1 MVLFSY
7 EIIYDI
13 INVAMN
19 GEGMRMKVADMHCDT
34 IGEIYENRLL
44 GKKYKL
50 KENNLHVDINKL
62 VKGDY
67 LLQNFAMFI
76 DIKKYKNPYKT
87 LQEMIQVYYEEL
99 EKNRDII
106 KHVYSYEDISM
117 CSKENKIGALLTI
130 EDAGALE
137 GSLTNLETVY
147 KQGVRLITLTWNH
160 INGVGFPNFK
170 VKSDSNGNITEKPD
184 FMTPN
189 TEFGLTTFGVELL
202 REMERLGIIVDVS
215 HLSDAGF
222 YDVLKYSKKP
232 FVASHSNS
240 RSVTNVVR
248 NLTDDMIKNLAN
260 KGGVTGINFCSSFV
274 MPTPH
279 TGSTFTYIDDL
290 VKHIKHIKNVGG
302 IDVIALGTDFDG
314 IQGTLEIKDASQIQ
328 LLAEALL
335 NNGFT
340 YGEVE
345 KIFYKNIMN
354 LYKEVL

>member
-1 MVLFSY
+1 
-7 EIIYDI
+7 
-13 INVAMN
+13 
-19 GEGMRMKVADMHCDT
+19 MRVVDMHCDT

-44 GKKYKL
+44 GNKYEL

-62 VKGDY
+62 IKGDY

-99 EKNRDII
+99 EENRDII
-106 KHVYSYEDISM
+106 KPVYSYEDISM
-117 CSKENKIGALLTI
+117 CANENKIGSLLTI

-137 GSLTNLETVY
+137 GSLINLKTVY
-147 KQGVRLITLTWNH
+147 EQGVRLITLTWNH

-170 VKSDSNGNITEKPD
+170 FKIDACGNITEKVD
-184 FMTPN
+184 LITPN
-189 TEFGLTTFGVELL
+189 TEFGLTAFGVELL

-232 FVASHSNS
+232 FVASHSNA
-240 RSVTNVVR
+240 RSISNVAR
-248 NLTDDMIKNLAN
+248 NLSDEMIKKLAER
-260 KGGVTGINFCSSFV
+260 GGLTGINFCSNFIQ
-274 MPTPH
+274 PTPYKEP
-279 TGSTFTYIDDL
+279 TFTYIDDI

-302 IDVIALGTDFDG
+302 INSIALGSDFDG
-314 IQGTLEIKDASQIQ
+314 ISSTLELVDGSYMQ

-335 NNGFT
+335 KNKFT
-340 YGEVE
+340 YEEVE
-345 KIFYKNIMN
+345 KIFYKNLLN
-354 LYKEVL
+354 LYKELL

>member
-1 MVLFSY
+1 
-7 EIIYDI
+7 
-13 INVAMN
+13 
-19 GEGMRMKVADMHCDT
+19 MRVVDMHCDT

-44 GKKYKL
+44 GNKYEL

-62 VKGDY
+62 IKGDY

-99 EKNRDII
+99 EENRDII
-106 KHVYSYEDISM
+106 KPVYSYEDISM
-117 CSKENKIGALLTI
+117 CVNENKIGALLTI

-137 GSLTNLETVY
+137 GSLINLKTVY
-147 KQGVRLITLTWNH
+147 EQGVRLITLTWNH

-170 VKSDSNGNITEKPD
+170 FKIDACGNI
-184 FMTPN
+184 
-189 TEFGLTTFGVELL
+189 
-202 REMERLGIIVDVS
+202 S

-232 FVASHSNS
+232 FVASHSNA
-240 RSVTNVVR
+240 RAVTNVVR
-248 NLTDDMIKNLAN
+248 NLTDDMIRKLAD
-260 KGGVTGINFCSSFV
+260 KGGVVGINFCSNFV

-279 TGSTFTYIDDL
+279 TDLTFTYIEEL

-302 IDVIALGTDFDG
+302 IDVIELGTDFDG
-314 IQGTLEIKDASQIQ
+314 IQSTLEIKDASQIQ

-335 NNGFT
+335 NNDFT
-340 YGEVE
+340 YEEVE
-345 KIFYKNIMN
+345 KIFYKNTMN
-354 LYKEVL
+354 LYKELL

>member
-1 MVLFSY
+1 
-7 EIIYDI
+7 
-13 INVAMN
+13 
-19 GEGMRMKVADMHCDT
+19 MRVVDMHCDT

-44 GKKYKL
+44 GNKYEL

-62 VKGDY
+62 IKGEY

-99 EKNRDII
+99 EENRDII
-106 KHVYSYEDISM
+106 NPVYSYEDISM
-117 CSKENKIGALLTI
+117 CANENKIGALLTI

-137 GSLTNLETVY
+137 GSLINLKTVY
-147 KQGVRLITLTWNH
+147 EQGVRLITLTWNH

-170 VKSDSNGNITEKPD
+170 FKIDACGNITEKVD
-184 FMTPN
+184 LITPN
-189 TEFGLTTFGVELL
+189 TEFGLTAFGVELL

-232 FVASHSNS
+232 FVASHSNA
-240 RSVTNVVR
+240 RAVTNVVR
-248 NLTDDMIKNLAN
+248 NLTDDMIRKLVD
-260 KGGVTGINFCSSFV
+260 KGGVVGINFCSNFV

-279 TGSTFTYIDDL
+279 TDLTFTYIEDL

-314 IQGTLEIKDASQIQ
+314 IQSTLEIKDASQIQ

-335 NNGFT
+335 NNDFT
-340 YGEVE
+340 YEEVE
-345 KIFYKNIMN
+345 KIFYKNTMN
-354 LYKEVL
+354 LYKELL